1 MKRLFILLALCTL
14 CFYVQAAVPRTN
26 VQKLAER
33 LDREEPFGNSIWG
46 ICAVNVKGDTIVSL
60 NSRRRMVPASNMKL
74 LTTGAALVSL
84 GADYTFKT
92 SFGYTGSIVDS
103 VLVGD
108 LYVIGGGDPTIGNL
122 FSYLPSASSTFGK
135 WLAVLRGAGIKRI
148 EGNVIGDGSYFDG
161 NLRHTDW
168 SSEDERTKD
177 GVVPA
182 GLTWRGKMG
191 DPMPDGPLAAVSQFV
206 NWLSSADTSFTVSGK
221 ALQGKAPS
229 AEVTVLHAPEGYRPD
244 SLVMLGSVPSPQLR
258 SLIRTANYESD
269 NFTAETL
276 LKALGL
282 KFKGASDYTSATSAL
297 HRGLSPLGVATAS
310 TSMRFAD
317 GSGLSRKNYVSPAF
331 FVSFLRAM
339 ARHAQYK
346 TFLNSIP
353 KLGSGTLK
361 TRMKDSPKSVKD
373 RVYMKS
379 GSMNG
384 VRCFSGYIL
393 AGDGNPS
400 RTICFSVLT
409 NNAVASSSKTA
420 QVLDNLIETLALE
433 NQ

>member
-1 MKRLFILLALCTL
+1 
-14 CFYVQAAVPRTN
+14 
-26 VQKLAER
+26 
-33 LDREEPFGNSIWG
+33 
-46 ICAVNVKGDTIVSL
+46 
-60 NSRRRMVPASNMKL
+60 
-74 LTTGAALVSL
+74 
-84 GADYTFKT
+84 
-92 SFGYTGSIVDS
+92 
-103 VLVGD
+103 
-108 LYVIGGGDPTIGNL
+108 
-122 FSYLPSASSTFGK
+122 
-135 WLAVLRGAGIKRI
+135 
-148 EGNVIGDGSYFDG
+148 
-161 NLRHTDW
+161 
-168 SSEDERTKD
+168 
-177 GVVPA
+177 
-182 GLTWRGKMG
+182 
-191 DPMPDGPLAAVSQFV
+191 
-206 NWLSSADTSFTVSGK
+206 
-221 ALQGKAPS
+221 
-229 AEVTVLHAPEGYRPD
+229 
-244 SLVMLGSVPSPQLR
+244 
-258 SLIRTANYESD
+258 
-269 NFTAETL
+269 
-276 LKALGL
+276 
-282 KFKGASDYTSATSAL
+282 
-297 HRGLSPLGVATAS
+297 
-310 TSMRFAD
+310 MRFAD